1 MNNNRDKSRWE
12 SVDWSKPDS
21 VIAKEMTVTL
31 AAATYQRKRRGGGIK
46 SMGRGQSTGFKVF
59 PLSTL
64 RSLKINPV
72 VVIGPERLLVSSL
85 KSRKGEEIVSVE
97 KGEFCRA
104 MNERTESIWS
114 SNNNES

>member
-1 MNNNRDKSRWE
+1 MNHNRDKSRWE

-31 AAATYQRKRRGGGIK
+31 AAASYQRGRRAGGIK
-46 SMGRGQSTGFKVF
+46 SMGRSSETFKAF

-64 RSLKINPV
+64 RALKINPV

-104 MNERTESIWS
+104 MNERTEILWS

>member
-1 MNNNRDKSRWE
+1 MNHNRDKSRWE

-21 VIAKEMTVTL
+21 VIAKEMVVTL

-46 SMGRGQSTGFKVF
+46 STGRSHIDFKPF
-59 PLSTL
+59 SLSTL
-64 RSLKINPV
+64 RALKINPLV
-72 VVIGPERLLVSSL
+72 TIGPERLLVSSL
-85 KSRKGEEIVSVE
+85 KSRKGEEIVSVD

-104 MNERTESIWS
+104 MNERTEVLWS